1 MKGLVA
7 QVAISIG
14 DYTLASIIA
23 ADAVAELGLKN
34 WRYLCSAGEIFPGDD
49 LAQSGVDNIP
59 RFFLFLKRFLRLRF
73 A

>member
-23 ADAVAELGLKN
+23 ADAVAELGLK
-34 WRYLCSAGEIFPGDD
+34 IGDTFVA
-49 LAQSGVDNIP
+49 LVTSSLVMI
-59 RFFLFLKRFLRLRF
+59 LRNRV
-73 A
+73 